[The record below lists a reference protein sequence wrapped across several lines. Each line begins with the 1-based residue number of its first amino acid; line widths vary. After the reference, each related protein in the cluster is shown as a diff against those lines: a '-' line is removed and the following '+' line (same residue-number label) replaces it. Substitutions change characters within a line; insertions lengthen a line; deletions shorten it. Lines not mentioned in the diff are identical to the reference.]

1 MSVILCD
8 PCGWSIRVFKL
19 QVPSFLAH
27 DQNLRYTSERKSASP
42 ALQSIVAI
50 HNPHEDKTTL
60 STRAG
65 VIGLSSLRDTRFDGE
80 ISSSDRRL
88 DDSGE

>member
-8 PCGWSIRVFKL
+8 PCGRSIREFKAQL
-19 QVPSFLAH
+19 ASFLTQ

-42 ALQSIVAI
+42 TLQSTVAI
-50 HNPHEDKTTL
+50 HNPQEDMTTF

-65 VIGLSSLRDTRFDGE
+65 EIGLSSLRDTRFDGE

-88 DDSGE
+88 DDCGE